1 MNVEKWIPL
10 ITEASL
16 VEFAGKWDKLMK
28 SHQPITLECEFKARW
43 HSRDPVTG
51 QMLEGAKWF
60 LISAF
65 PEFADDGS
73 LKSAWGCNVE
83 LSYQKWAQ
91 SLKDERL
98 HEIMEAKRQ
107 CENFIDITSHE
118 MRNPLSAILQS
129 ADAIASMVE
138 EASEKR
144 WKGVT
149 NGFKIELDQVSADS
163 IADSASTIMAC
174 AQHQKRIV
182 DDILTLSK
190 LDASLLVVSPD
201 EVDPVATVKHA
212 LQLHQQEFKTAGVE
226 GSISIETSYREL
238 HVDRVFLDPSRLLQV
253 LINLL
258 TNAIKL

>member
-1 MNVEKWIPL
+1 M
-10 ITEASL
+10 
-16 VEFAGKWDKLMK
+16 
-28 SHQPITLECEFKARW
+28 
-43 HSRDPVTG
+43 
-51 QMLEGAKWF
+51 
-60 LISAF
+60 
-65 PEFADDGS
+65 
-73 LKSAWGCNVE
+73 
-83 LSYQKWAQ
+83 
-91 SLKDERL
+91 
-98 HEIMEAKRQ
+98 
-107 CENFIDITSHE
+107 TSHE

-129 ADAIASMVE
+129 ADAITATVE

-144 WKGVT
+144 KTVSG
-149 NGFKIELDQVSADS
+149 IELDTATADS
-163 IADSASTIMAC
+163 IADSALTIMAC

-226 GSISIETSYREL
+226 GLVNIDETYNSL

-258 TNAIKL
+258 TNAIKLYVL

>member
-1 MNVEKWIPL
+1 M
-10 ITEASL
+10 
-16 VEFAGKWDKLMK
+16 
-28 SHQPITLECEFKARW
+28 
-43 HSRDPVTG
+43 
-51 QMLEGAKWF
+51 
-60 LISAF
+60 
-65 PEFADDGS
+65 
-73 LKSAWGCNVE
+73 
-83 LSYQKWAQ
+83 
-91 SLKDERL
+91 
-98 HEIMEAKRQ
+98 
-107 CENFIDITSHE
+107 TSHE

-129 ADAIASMVE
+129 ADAITSLVE

-144 WKGVT
+144 K
-149 NGFKIELDQVSADS
+149 NMSKIELDTASADS

-226 GSISIETSYREL
+226 GVVNIGSSYRDL
-238 HVDRVFLDPSRLLQV
+238 HVERVFLDPSRLLQV

-258 TNAIKL
+258 TNAIKLYISGEDLTHLTIY